1 MSALGAALTGH
12 LAELRATERWTPEA
26 LAALQMRRLDRLTDH
41 LETHSAHFRQRLREA
56 RLTRADLLSPQ
67 GLQRLPVL
75 SRRTLQSAQGL
86 FCETLPQGHG
96 PTYETQTSGS
106 TGEPVVV
113 RRTAVNGMDWMAVT
127 MREHLWHRR
136 DFRERLCAIRANF
149 TELKRCNDWGP
160 PVNFL
165 FESGPLLAVP
175 VSTDIGRQVELIRD
189 FEPRILLVYP
199 SNLMAL
205 MSHGI
210 ELPSLRQIV
219 TMGETLSPHVREE
232 AARTFGA
239 VTDAYSS
246 QELGLIAI
254 QCPDAPLYHLMAENL
269 IVEVLA
275 GNGTACREG
284 EMGRVVV
291 TDLKNFATP
300 LVRYDIGDVA
310 EVGPACACGRGLPT
324 LRRILGRERNLV
336 LMPDGTRHWPLVGFR
351 HFREIAPVMQYQFI
365 QEGPDTLEL
374 RLVTERTLTPGEE
387 ARLAARVRENLGFD
401 FAVRFSYFA
410 ERLPA
415 GANGKFEEFVCLV
428 AA

>member
-1 MSALGAALTGH
+1 
-12 LAELRATERWTPEA
+12 
-26 LAALQMRRLDRLTDH
+26 
-41 LETHSAHFRQRLREA
+41 
-56 RLTRADLLSPQ
+56 
-67 GLQRLPVL
+67 
-75 SRRTLQSAQGL
+75 
-86 FCETLPQGHG
+86 
-96 PTYETQTSGS
+96 
-106 TGEPVVV
+106 
-113 RRTAVNGMDWMAVT
+113 
-127 MREHLWHRR
+127 
-136 DFRERLCAIRANF
+136 
-149 TELKRCNDWGP
+149 
-160 PVNFL
+160 
-165 FESGPLLAVP
+165 
-175 VSTDIGRQVELIRD
+175 
-189 FEPRILLVYP
+189 
-199 SNLMAL
+199 

-246 QELGLIAI
+246 QELGLIAV

-401 FAVRFSYFA
+401 FAVRFRYFS